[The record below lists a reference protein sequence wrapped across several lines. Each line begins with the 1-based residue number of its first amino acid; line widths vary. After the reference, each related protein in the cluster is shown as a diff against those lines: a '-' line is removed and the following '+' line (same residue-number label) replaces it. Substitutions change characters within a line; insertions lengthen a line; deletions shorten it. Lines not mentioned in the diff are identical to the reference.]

1 MKERPKEFSWFKGK
15 RILLRRLVNRRQR
28 LMAAFT
34 NRTVITSK
42 NLYSIRPREDVSP
55 YYLLGILNSRLISRL
70 YLSQVAQ
77 ATKDD
82 FPQITIR
89 DVLDLPFPRS
99 KSRRLANLVEQ
110 MLAKPTDEIDRRI
123 DRLVYDLYG
132 LNDAEIGTVEGY
144 RASSS

>member
-1 MKERPKEFSWFKGK
+1 
-15 RILLRRLVNRRQR
+15 
-28 LMAAFT
+28 MATLAD
-34 NRTVITSK
+34 RTVITNK
-42 NLYSIRPREDVSP
+42 NLYSIRPRGAVSP

-99 KSRRLANLVEQ
+99 ESRRLADLVKQ
-110 MLAKPTDEIDRRI
+110 MLAKRTDEIDGQI

-132 LNDAEIGTVEGY
+132 LNDAEIRIVEGG
-144 RASSS
+144 R